1 MKKQNLRSI
10 KWIGKVTV
18 LLFIFNFQFSIFN
31 FQWLRAARKPGRM
44 LGKSVGIKLF
54 H

>member
-31 FQWLRAARKPGRM
+31 GYAQRLGRM